1 VGGVCLMHWMSRWP
15 TVVAA
20 LWVLALVVS
29 SQPASAQ
36 GPGVRAGVS
45 VDPDQ
50 FYFGGH
56 YETGELIDRL
66 YLRPNLEVG
75 VGDDVTLVAANIEA
89 IYKIPLKNRRGTTF
103 YFGGGPAINWYDRD
117 DQSDSKAGLNL
128 LVGLEFNERF
138 FFEVKGGVADS
149 PDLKIG
155 VGYTFR
161 R

>member
-1 VGGVCLMHWMSRWP
+1 MRRLFRKE
-15 TVVAA
+15 TVVV
-20 LWVLALVVS
+20 VLSLMMWIVS
-29 SQPASAQ
+29 SEPAHAQ

-66 YLRPNLEVG
+66 RFRPNLEVG
-75 VGDDVTLVAANIEA
+75 VGDDVTTVAANIEV
-89 IYKIPLKNRRGTTF
+89 IYKIPVKKRRGTSF
-103 YFGGGPAINWYDRD
+103 YLGGGPAINWYDTED
-117 DQSDSKAGLNL
+117 DTDAEAGFNL
-128 LVGLEFNERF
+128 LGGIEFNERF
-138 FFEVKGGVADS
+138 FFEVKGGLADS

-155 VGYTFR
+155 IGYTFR

>member
-1 VGGVCLMHWMSRWP
+1 MHRMWRKP

-20 LWVLALVVS
+20 LALVMLVVS
-29 SQPASAQ
+29 SRAVMAQ

-45 VDPDQ
+45 VNPDQ

-56 YETGELIDRL
+56 YETRELIDRL

-75 VGDDVTLVAANIEA
+75 VGDDVTLIAANIEA

-103 YFGGGPAINWYDRD
+103 YLGGGPAINWYDRD
-117 DQSDSKAGLNL
+117 EHSDAKAGLNL
-128 LVGLEFNERF
+128 LAGLEFNERF
-138 FFEVKGGVADS
+138 FVEVKGGVADS